1 MQHQQQHM
9 LALPKHEQMRS
20 QRNLARKVKPDTRR
34 SRQRPGKLP
43 LAHRRY
49 RQPNIRRR
57 GRKNLLPRHTPTLRE
72 DRAQALVSLNDVSQR
87 SRQRRTV
94 QLPAQPNRQRDRV
107 RRSPSLQ
114 PLQKPQPALRIRQ
127 RNLRRTRLL
136 PQRRPRSPRIPEPLH
151 QSRDRRRLEQ
161 AADRDLN
168 IQRRPHPADQT
179 RRKQRMAP
187 KRKEVVVNPNTLDPQ
202 HLRKQRAQNLLA
214 RRPRQPATH
223 QPRHLRRRQ
232 RSTVQLPV
240 RRQRKTIQNHIP
252 RRHHVLG
259 KKPREMPTQLLRRRR
274 TSPSRNHIR
283 HQPLAAPAAVL
294 ARNHRGLRNLPMPN
308 QRSLDLP
315 RLDPEPAHLHL
326 RIRTPQKLQHPIRTP
341 ARKVPGA
348 VHPAPRRSMRV
359 RNKPLRRQTC
369 SAQIAARQPRSRDV
383 KLPAYPSRDRL
394 KTSVQHVN
402 PRVRYRPPDRNRI
415 VEIGSTG
422 DREASAERRSLGEAI
437 AVDHSA
443 AILCL
448 NDFAHVRRR
457 QNVAACQQLP
467 HTRDRRKMLIDHLM
481 EQRSSQPQDA
491 DTGLGDGALQA
502 DEVQRAVRIDDQ
514 LGSVEQSA
522 PDFEGRSVERKWRQ
536 MQKDVVG

>member
-1 MQHQQQHM
+1 MQHQQQHV

-72 DRAQALVSLNDVSQR
+72 DRAQALVPLDNVSQR

-127 RNLRRTRLL
+127 RNLRRTRLP
-136 PQRRPRSPRIPEPLH
+136 PQRRPRSPRIPAPLH

-240 RRQRKTIQNHIP
+240 RRQRKTIQNNIP
-252 RRHHVLG
+252 RRNHVLG
-259 KKPREMPTQLLRRRR
+259 KKPREMPTQLLRRRC
-274 TSPSRNHIR
+274 TSPSRNDIR

-294 ARNHRGLRNLPMPN
+294 ARNHRGLRNIPMPHA
-308 QRSLDLP
+308 RSLDLP
-315 RLDPEPAHLHL
+315 RLDPEAAHLHL

-359 RNKPLRRQTC
+359 RNKPLRSQTR

-383 KLPAYPSRDRL
+383 ELPAHPSRNWL

-402 PRVRYRPPDRNRI
+402 PRVPDRTTYRRNDRTSQSLAHGRAYRRLGRT
-415 VEIGSTG
+415 IGIDHPPATRPARNNIRCTRLARDHQG
-422 DREASAERRSLGEAI
+422 LERQVRGQI
-437 AVDHSA
+437 TQQ
-443 AILCL
+443 
-448 NDFAHVRRR
+448 RRR
-457 QNVAACQQLP
+457 QGGMRDRLLAHQPRQRVAATLAIRHQNKGGTAC
-467 HTRDRRKMLIDHLM
+467 K
-481 EQRSSQPQDA
+481 
-491 DTGLGDGALQA
+491 G
-502 DEVQRAVRIDDQ
+502 
-514 LGSVEQSA
+514 
-522 PDFEGRSVERKWRQ
+522 
-536 MQKDVVG
+536 